1 MATEQLRVREPA
13 GRERSGR
20 TGVRVFGY
28 ALPPSLWLFVLF
40 GGPLALLLWMSF
52 QHRSIT
58 GTTGFTFDNYTTI
71 LTDPVYLKV
80 VWNTILI
87 CTVSM
92 TVMLV
97 VAMPIAYLLAFRVR
111 PRYELLL
118 LLMFVLAGELN
129 PLIRVYA
136 WRIVLGREGV
146 INYLLQAVG
155 AIDAP
160 IDALLFS
167 RLAVIIVLSTTYIP
181 YTTIP
186 IYAALKAVEPDLLEA
201 ADDLGAKFMTRFRKI
216 LLPLAAPGIF
226 VAIIIVYIPMF
237 SEFATPALV
246 GGTGGYMMGNAIQ
259 EQVLEAGDW
268 GVGSAMSF
276 LLLVLSA
283 AVAFGGYRAARIRR
297 LEAGA

>member
-1 MATEQLRVREPA
+1 MATEQLRVPRQSKGSA
-13 GRERSGR
+13 
-20 TGVRVFGY
+20 GVRVLGY
-28 ALPPSLWLFVLF
+28 ALPPSLWLLVLF
-40 GGPLALLLWMSF
+40 GIPLALLFWMSF
-52 QHRSIT
+52 QERSIT
-58 GTTGFTFDNYTTI
+58 GAGGFTLENYSVI
-71 LTDPVYLKV
+71 LTDPVYLRI
-80 VWNTILI
+80 VWNTVFI

-92 TVMLV
+92 AIMLV

-118 LLMFVLAGELN
+118 LLLFVLAGELN

-146 INYLLQAVG
+146 VNYVLQAVG
-155 AIDAP
+155 VIDAP

-186 IYAALKAVEPDLLEA
+186 IYASLKAVEPDLLEA
-201 ADDLGAKFMTRFRKI
+201 ADDLGARFMTRFRKI

-246 GGTGGYMMGNAIQ
+246 GGPSSSMMGNAIQ

-283 AVAFGGYRAARIRR
+283 AVAFAGYRGARIRR
-297 LEAGA
+297 LEANA